1 MAHVTVPILLD
12 AVQCISDKIDKAVT
26 TLPIYPLAYTSC
38 DGDGRPIHNTDNL
51 AIRCFF
57 SDLDPLGY
65 KKEDHSKVWRYTR
78 MVQDQ
83 GDPSW
88 TEEIEPYIIFGS
100 GDTLIVECD
109 TEPTQ
114 TLTPYKGKF
123 YVNLLTPGKVYRWTM
138 KKSGKVIQ
146 TGEFRTVGTVR
157 WIGTKYPHNFR
168 DIGGFGLNYERVYR
182 SMNFAKIEVDSDD
195 HRIIRDHLNIT
206 TQLNLTSVGDEK
218 SPSRTDIFERC
229 YNYNIPAYAALLT
242 ASTQSKANFK
252 SAFEVLVSE
261 LKAGH
266 NVVFNCWQGADRTG
280 TFDWFIHAIC
290 GVPLGYCEGLWE
302 LTGFVRDCN
311 SKIWDWEEESGGGM
325 RTFMTKLID
334 KYKAATKETTYDS
347 YRLAY
352 YLATK
357 VIGISATTIADF
369 RTIMLVPV
377 Q

>member
-1 MAHVTVPILLD
+1 MEHVTVPLFLD
-12 AVQCISDKIDKAVT
+12 AVQRISDKIDNTVR
-26 TLPIYPLAYTSC
+26 TLPIYPAAYTDH
-38 DGDGRPIHNTDNL
+38 DGDGRPIHNIDNL

-65 KKEDHSKVWRYTR
+65 KQEDHSKVWRYTR
-78 MVQDQ
+78 MVQEQ

-123 YVNLLTPGKVYRWTM
+123 YVHLLTPGKVYRWTM
-138 KKSGKVIQ
+138 KQSGKVIA

-157 WIGTKYPHNFR
+157 WIGTHHPHNFR
-168 DIGGFGLNYERVYR
+168 DAGGFGMNYERVFR
-182 SMNFAKIEVDSDD
+182 AQNFANVEVGDD
-195 HRIIRDHLNIT
+195 DYNIIRDHLNIT
-206 TQLNLTSVGDEK
+206 VQLNLTSANDEK

-229 YNYNIPAYAALLT
+229 YNYNIPAYASLLT
-242 ASTQSKANFK
+242 ASTTNKGLFK
-252 SAFEVLVSE
+252 SAFNTLVSE
-261 LKAGH
+261 LKAGR

-280 TFDWFIHAIC
+280 TFDWFLHAIC

-311 SKIWDWEEESGGGM
+311 SKIWDWEEESGGEL
-325 RTFMTKLID
+325 RTFIVKLIA
-334 KYKAATKETTYDS
+334 KYKAATKEETYDS

-357 VIGISATTIADF
+357 VIGISAQTIADF
-369 RTIMLVPV
+369 RTIMLTPV